1 MVEMGLIRDL
11 GSKRLLREEE
21 LRMRQI
27 WSEMLVV
34 RRYTIL
40 VADSKLLP
48 RIVLLTVRL
57 MLHLK
62 RMLLKLLLII
72 LTSSKES
79 LNLSPVTKLNLL
91 LI

>member
-1 MVEMGLIRDL
+1 MGLIRDV
-11 GSKRLLREEE
+11 GSKRLLRAEE

-27 WSEMLVV
+27 WSEMLII
-34 RRYTIL
+34 RRYIIL
-40 VADSKLLP
+40 VADTKLLP

>member
-1 MVEMGLIRDL
+1 MGLIRDV
-11 GSKRLLREEE
+11 GSKRLLRAEE

-27 WSEMLVV
+27 WSEMLLVV
-34 RRYTIL
+34 RRHTIL
-40 VADSKLLP
+40 VADTKLLP